1 MMDFYDVAEKRRTV
15 RDFDPYATIEAET
28 IQRIIS
34 AGLQAP
40 SNDHM
45 RDWHFIV
52 IKDKSVIHELIEI
65 IPKGISAEDMQK
77 LLRDWNLDDPVQQ
90 ACYRNAVPKQYRM
103 FADASCVIVPLFK
116 QKTDIL
122 HPENLSHLNGFA
134 SIWCCIENI
143 LLATT
148 AESYAATLRIPLG
161 NEEEWT
167 RKVLHFPA
175 EYRFPCIIAIGK
187 KRADAKE
194 IQQKEYSMIERI
206 HYDRWE

>member
-1 MMDFYDVAEKRRTV
+1 MDFYDVAEKRRTV
-15 RDFDPYATIEAET
+15 RDFDPQATMDAET

-40 SNDHM
+40 SNDHL
-45 RDWHFIV
+45 RDWHFVV
-52 IKDKSVIHELIEI
+52 IRDKSVILKLIEI
-65 IPKGISAEDMQK
+65 IPKGISDQDMEALLEDWH
-77 LLRDWNLDDPVQQ
+77 LNDPVQQ
-90 ACYRNAVPKQYRM
+90 ECYRNAVPKQYRM
-103 FADASCVIVPLFK
+103 FADASCVVVPLFR

-122 HPENLSHLNGFA
+122 HPKDLSHLNGFA
-134 SIWCCIENI
+134 SIWCSIENI
-143 LLATT
+143 LLAAT
-148 AESYAATLRIPLG
+148 AEDYCCTLRIPLG

-167 RKVLHFPA
+167 RKVLRFPV